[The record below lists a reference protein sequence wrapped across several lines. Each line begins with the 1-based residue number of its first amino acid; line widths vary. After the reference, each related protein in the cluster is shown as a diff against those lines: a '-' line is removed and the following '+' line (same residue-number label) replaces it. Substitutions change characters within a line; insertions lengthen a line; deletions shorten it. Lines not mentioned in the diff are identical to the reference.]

1 MIREFRVNNF
11 RSFGSEQVI
20 SFEATKDTLGEG
32 YQVIT
37 MKDGTRLL
45 RFAIVYGA
53 NASGKS
59 NLLTALEFVL
69 SFVRCSENEEMLKD
83 EELNVDPFRFSNDS
97 NDSSF
102 QLLFYVNDKKFR
114 YSLSVNEK
122 CVTFE
127 KLEVYNT
134 QKPTMVFERT
144 LTEGIDTISFNASLK
159 VSTGIKN
166 DFKRYT
172 LPNTSIFNT
181 LRHISSS
188 GINDLDS
195 VFVYFNKKFNKSITS
210 LQGNDKKKEFVINL
224 VKNADINIDDVIVEK
239 KEIPSTVV
247 KHIIEDDDVPQSVK
261 KRLKDDPFQ
270 TKVLFEHSVHDLNGN
285 VIHASFEDSYESK
298 GTLNTVGFGLALY
311 DILNNNIFLT
321 DDEFECSFHPEV
333 MKKLI
338 FTFLNSDETTSQL
351 LITSHYDPLM
361 DEIDKGNLRPD
372 SFWFTEK
379 NVMGSTELYSL
390 VEFNGIN
397 SLKSIREAYRA
408 GQLGALPHIEY

>member
-11 RSFGSEQVI
+11 RSFWTEQVL

-32 YQVIT
+32 YQVKT
-37 MKDGTRLL
+37 MEDGTRLL

-59 NLLTALEFVL
+59 NLLNALEFVL
-69 SFVRCSENEEMLKD
+69 SFVRCGENEEAVKD
-83 EELNVDPFRFSNDS
+83 DELDVQPFKFSNS
-97 NDSSF
+97 SKDSSF
-102 QLLFYVNDKKFR
+102 QLLFYVNKKKYR

-134 QKPTMVFERT
+134 QKPKMVFERS
-144 LTEGIDTISFNASLK
+144 LVDGVDSISFNSSFN
-159 VSTGIKN
+159 VNSGIKN
-166 DFKRYT
+166 DFKRYA
-172 LPNTSIFNT
+172 LPNTSVFNA

-188 GINDLDS
+188 GITDLDIT
-195 VFVYFNKKFNKSITS
+195 FEYFNKKVSKTINS
-210 LQGNDKKKEFVINL
+210 LQEDVSKKEFVIDL
-224 VKNADINIDDVIVEK
+224 VRKVDINIDNVIVEK
-239 KEIPSTVV
+239 KEIPSNVV
-247 KHIIEDDDVPQSVK
+247 KHIIENDDVPQSLK
-261 KRLKDDPFQ
+261 KRLKDNPFQ
-270 TKVLFEHSVHDLNGN
+270 TRVFFEHSVHDMSGN
-285 VIHASFEDSYESK
+285 VIHANFEDTDESK
-298 GTLNTVGFGLALY
+298 GTLNTVGFGIVLY
-311 DILNNNIFLT
+311 DILKQNVFLT
-321 DDEFECSFHPEV
+321 DDEFENSFHPEV

-338 FTFLNSDETTSQL
+338 FTFLNGEDSTSQI

-379 NVMGSTELYSL
+379 DSMGRTQLYSL

-408 GQLGALPHIEY
+408 GQLGALPHIID